1 LGADKEVK
9 TDAGPATRPNIAVRI
24 GAILALERL
33 ARQNYDVHC
42 QIMENLC
49 SYIREET
56 SGDDD
61 YAKKHAEKPRED
73 IQIALTLIGRR
84 PERQIAIEPDG
95 LIDLRGAHLVGA
107 DLQGARLP
115 TAQLDRAQLHKTI
128 LRWAQLNKAQLHKT
142 QLNSANL
149 IDTQLNGAD
158 LSMSQ
163 LNETN
168 LSFAQLNG
176 TFLYLTQLNK
186 AKLFGA
192 QFNKADLAKAEL
204 DKADLNETQL
214 NEVELDKT
222 QLNETNSI
230 NKAALRG
237 TSVKNMDFS
246 HVSISREKLHE
257 MFGDAS
263 VSLPEGL
270 QPAPAHWPTVVLE
283 WSDFH
288 AEWKKWLADP
298 DGYVF
303 DPTQYG
309 EKYTNQTGA

>member
-1 LGADKEVK
+1 
-9 TDAGPATRPNIAVRI
+9 
-24 GAILALERL
+24 
-33 ARQNYDVHC
+33 
-42 QIMENLC
+42 M
-49 SYIREET
+49 
-56 SGDDD
+56 
-61 YAKKHAEKPRED
+61 
-73 IQIALTLIGRR
+73 
-84 PERQIAIEPDG
+84 
-95 LIDLRGAHLVGA
+95 GA

-128 LRWAQLNKAQLHKT
+128 LRWAQLNKA
-142 QLNSANL
+142 
-149 IDTQLNGAD
+149 
-158 LSMSQ
+158 
-163 LNETN
+163 
-168 LSFAQLNG
+168 
-176 TFLYLTQLNK
+176 
-186 AKLFGA
+186 KLLGA

-204 DKADLNETQL
+204 NNADLNKTQL

-246 HVSISREKLHE
+246 HISISREKLHE
-257 MFGDAS
+257 MFGDTS

-270 QPAPAHWPTVVLE
+270 QPAPAHRPTVVLE